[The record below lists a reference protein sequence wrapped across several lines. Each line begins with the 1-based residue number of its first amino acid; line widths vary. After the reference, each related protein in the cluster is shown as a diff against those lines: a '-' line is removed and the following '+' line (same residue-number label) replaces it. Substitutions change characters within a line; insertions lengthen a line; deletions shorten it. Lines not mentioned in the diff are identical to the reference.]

1 MIIFATVSVV
11 DLSGGDRK
19 WREFKQ
25 VTRRREGSLR
35 RFLFLFS

>member
-25 VTRRREGSLR
+25 VTWRREGSLR
-35 RFLFLFS
+35 RFHFPLG